1 MIIKA
6 IPSTVLLVILVP
18 VATSEPARPCE
29 SLKSLTLPRTTITVA
44 QAVAPGALVL
54 PGVSRPGAWRE
65 VPAFCRVAA
74 TLTPSSDSH
83 INIEVWLPSEGWNGK
98 YRAVGNGGW
107 AGNINYDAMRDALRS
122 GYATSSTDT
131 GHTGNGGDA
140 SFASGHP
147 EKLIDFAY
155 RSVHEMASKTK
166 AIIEVFYGTPAR
178 YAYWYGCSTGGRQGL
193 EEAQR
198 FPNDFD
204 GIVADAPA
212 INQTRLNVSYLWVAQ
227 ATLKD
232 PASYIPASKYPVIH
246 NAVLQACDAHDGVT
260 DGVLDDP
267 TRCRFDPEVLKCVRA
282 DAPTCLTAPQVEA
295 ARKIYAGPKN
305 PRTLQSI
312 APGLEPG
319 SELLWAPLAGGPTA
333 QSIGDT
339 YFKFVVFNDT
349 NWDFRALDFDSDVVR
364 VDRLDNGLLATTE
377 KDLTAYA
384 ARGGKLMLIHG
395 WSDQFIGPRNT
406 ISYYQSVVEKM
417 GAARTAGFVRLFMAP
432 GMGHCGG
439 GEGPN
444 TFDRSAPVERWV
456 ERGTRPDQIIASRGA
471 QGKVDRTRLLCPY
484 PQVARYK
491 GTGNTNH
498 SGNFVCGDPN

>member
-1 MIIKA
+1 M
-6 IPSTVLLVILVP
+6 VLLVILAP
-18 VATSEPARPCE
+18 VGRSAARPCE
-29 SLKSLTLPRTTITVA
+29 SLKSLNLPQTTITVA
-44 QAVAPGALVL
+44 QAVARGTLVL
-54 PGVSRPGAWRE
+54 PGFPRPDAWRE
-65 VPAFCRVAA
+65 LLAFCRVAA
-74 TLTPSSDSH
+74 TLTPSSDSN
-83 INIEVWLPSEGWNGK
+83 IKIEVWLPLEGWNGK

-107 AGNINYDAMRDALRS
+107 AGSISYESMSDALRS

-155 RSVHEMASKTK
+155 RSVHEMALKAK
-166 AIIEVFYGTPAR
+166 AIIEAFYGTPAR
-178 YAYWYGCSTGGRQGL
+178 YSYWYGCSTGGRQGL

-212 INQTRLNVSYLWVAQ
+212 INQTRLNVGYVWVAQ

-232 PASYIPASKYPVIH
+232 PASYIPASKYPMIH
-246 NAVLQACDAHDGVT
+246 KAVLQACDARDGLT

-267 TRCRFDPEVLKCVRA
+267 TRCRFDPDVLRCTAA
-282 DAPTCLTAPQVEA
+282 DAATCLTAPQVEA

-305 PRTLQSI
+305 PRTLQQITS
-312 APGLEPG
+312 GLEPG
-319 SELLWAPLAGGPTA
+319 SELLWASLAGGPTA
-333 QSIGDT
+333 QPIGDT

-349 NWDFRALDFDSDVVR
+349 TWDFRALDFDRDVAR
-364 VDRLDNGLLATTE
+364 ADRLDNSLLAATE
-377 KDLTAYA
+377 PDLTAFA
-384 ARGGKLMLIHG
+384 SRGGKLMLIHG

-406 ISYYQSVVEKM
+406 ISYYQSVVDKI
-417 GAARTAGFVRLFMAP
+417 GAARTADFVRLFMVP

-444 TFDRSAPVERWV
+444 TFDAFTAVERWV
-456 ERGTRPDQIIASRGA
+456 ERGTKPDRMIASRVA
-471 QGKVDRTRLLCPY
+471 QGRVDRTRPLCPY

-491 GTGNTNH
+491 GTGSTNH
-498 SGNFVCGDPN
+498 AATFACVDPN

>member
-1 MIIKA
+1 
-6 IPSTVLLVILVP
+6 
-18 VATSEPARPCE
+18 
-29 SLKSLTLPRTTITVA
+29 
-44 QAVAPGALVL
+44 LVL
-54 PGVSRPGAWRE
+54 PGFSRTDAWRE
-65 VPAFCRVAA
+65 LPAFCRVAA
-74 TLTPSSDSH
+74 TITPSSDSH
-83 INIEVWLPSEGWNGK
+83 INIEVWLPSEEWSGD

-107 AGNINYDAMRDALRS
+107 AGSINYEGMSDALRS

-140 SFASGHP
+140 SFAMGHP

-155 RSVHEMASKTK
+155 RSVHEMALKTK

-198 FPNDFD
+198 FPGDFD

-232 PASYIPASKYPVIH
+232 AASYIPASKYPMIH
-246 NAVLQACDAHDGVT
+246 NAVLQACDARDGQT

-267 TRCRFDPEVLKCVRA
+267 RRCRFDPEVLRCGGR
-282 DAPTCLTAPQVEA
+282 DASTCLTAPQVEA

-305 PRTLQSI
+305 PRTLQPI
-312 APGLEPG
+312 GPGLEPG

-333 QSIGDT
+333 QPIGDT
-339 YFKFVVFNDT
+339 YFKFVVFKDPT
-349 NWDFRALDFDSDVVR
+349 WDFRALDFDRDVVR
-364 VDRLDNGLLATTE
+364 ADRLDNGLLAATE
-377 KDLTAYA
+377 PDLTAYA

-395 WSDQFIGPRNT
+395 WSDQFIGPCNT

-417 GAARTAGFVRLFMAP
+417 GAARTADFVRLFMVP

-444 TFDRSAPVERWV
+444 TFDPSTLVERWV
-456 ERGTRPDQIIASRGA
+456 ERGTRPDQMIASRVA
-471 QGKVDRTRLLCPY
+471 QGQVDRTRPLCPY

-491 GTGNTNH
+491 GTGSRN
-498 SGNFVCGDPN
+498 GAANFFCVDPN

>member
-1 MIIKA
+1 M
-6 IPSTVLLVILVP
+6 
-18 VATSEPARPCE
+18 
-29 SLKSLTLPRTTITVA
+29 A
-44 QAVAPGALVL
+44 QAVAPTALVL
-54 PGVSRPGAWRE
+54 PGFSGPDAWKQL
-65 VPAFCRVAA
+65 PDFCRVAA
-74 TLTPSSDSH
+74 VLTPSKDSK

-107 AGNINYDAMRDALRS
+107 AGSISYGAMSDALQS

-140 SFASGHP
+140 SFALGHP

-155 RSVHEMASKTK
+155 RSVHEMALNAK
-166 AIIEVFYGTPAR
+166 AIIEAFYGTPAR
-178 YAYWYGCSTGGRQGL
+178 YSYWYGCSTGGRQGL

-198 FPNDFD
+198 FPRDFD
-204 GIVADAPA
+204 GIVAVAPA

-232 PASYIPASKYPVIH
+232 PASYIPPSKYPMIH
-246 NAVLQACDAHDGVT
+246 NAVLQACDARDGLT

-267 TRCRFDPEVLKCVRA
+267 TRCHFDPEVLRCGGA
-282 DAPTCLTAPQVEA
+282 DTPTCLSVPQVEA

-305 PRTLQSI
+305 PRTTQPI
-312 APGLEPG
+312 TPGLEPG

-333 QSIGDT
+333 QPIGDT
-339 YFKFVVFNDT
+339 YFKFVVFKDT
-349 NWDFRALDFDSDVVR
+349 TWDFRALAFDRDVARAER
-364 VDRLDNGLLATTE
+364 VDNGLLAAT
-377 KDLTAYA
+377 DPNLTAFA

-417 GAARTAGFVRLFMAP
+417 GTARTADFVRLFMVP

-444 TFDRSAPVERWV
+444 MFDAFTPIEGWV
-456 ERGTRPDQIIASRGA
+456 ERATRPDQMIASRSR
-471 QGKVDRTRLLCPY
+471 QGKVDRTRPLCRS

-491 GTGNTNH
+491 GTGSTDDAAH
-498 SGNFVCGDPN
+498 FACVDPN

>member
-1 MIIKA
+1 MTIKA
-6 IPSTVLLVILVP
+6 VLPMVLLVTLAP
-18 VATSEPARPCE
+18 AARSAATRTCE
-29 SLKSLTLPRTTITVA
+29 SLKSLNLPNTTITLA
-44 QAVAPGALVL
+44 KAVA
-54 PGVSRPGAWRE
+54 SRE

-74 TLTPSSDSH
+74 TLTPSSDSD
-83 INIEVWLPSEGWNGK
+83 IRIEVWLPLEGWNGK

-107 AGNINYDAMRDALRS
+107 AGSLSYEGMSDALRS

-140 SFASGHP
+140 SFALGHP

-155 RSVHEMASKTK
+155 RSVHEMALKAK
-166 AIIEVFYGTPAR
+166 AIIETFYGTPAR
-178 YAYWYGCSTGGRQGL
+178 YSYSYGCSTGGRQGL

-198 FPNDFD
+198 FPDDFD

-232 PASYIPASKYPVIH
+232 PASYIPASKYPMIH
-246 NAVLQACDAHDGVT
+246 QAVLQACDARDGLT

-267 TRCRFDPEVLKCVRA
+267 TRCRFDPVVLRCSGL

-295 ARKIYAGPKN
+295 ATKIYAGPKN
-305 PRTLQSI
+305 PRTLQPLAS
-312 APGLEPG
+312 GLEPG
-319 SELLWAPLAGGPTA
+319 SELLWAALAAGPAA
-333 QSIGDT
+333 QPIGDS
-339 YFKFVVFNDT
+339 YFKFVVFKDPT
-349 NWDFRALDFDSDVVR
+349 WDFRAIDFDRDVAR
-364 VDRLDNGLLATTE
+364 ADQLDNGLLAATE
-377 KDLTAYA
+377 PDLTAFA
-384 ARGGKLMLIHG
+384 ARGGKLMLVHG

-417 GAARTAGFVRLFMAP
+417 GAARAADVVRLFMVP

-444 TFDRSAPVERWV
+444 AFDPFTPVERWV
-456 ERGTRPDQIIASRGA
+456 ERGTRPDQMIATRVTR
-471 QGKVDRTRLLCPY
+471 GKVDRARPLCAY
-484 PQVARYK
+484 PLVARYK
-491 GTGNTNH
+491 GTGSTDDAV
-498 SGNFVCGDPN
+498 SFACVDPN